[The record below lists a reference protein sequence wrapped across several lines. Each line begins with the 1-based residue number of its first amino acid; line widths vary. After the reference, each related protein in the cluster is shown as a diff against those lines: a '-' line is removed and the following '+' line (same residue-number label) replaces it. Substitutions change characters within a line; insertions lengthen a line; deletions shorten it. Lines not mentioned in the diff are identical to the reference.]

1 MMMKIKFVVG
11 FGETAGFMS
20 NTRVF
25 NFAWKFMSLPTSNKS
40 IESRP
45 LLLRGKMSL
54 VIKATNYRAKKKK

>member
-11 FGETAGFMS
+11 FGETAFMS

-40 IESRP
+40 IELKP